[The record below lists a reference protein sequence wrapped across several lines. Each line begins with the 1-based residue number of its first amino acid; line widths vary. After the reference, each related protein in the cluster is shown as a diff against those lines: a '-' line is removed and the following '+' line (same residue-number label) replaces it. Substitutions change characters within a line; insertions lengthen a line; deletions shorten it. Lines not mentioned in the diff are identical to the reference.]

1 MKPETPTDARILAQG
16 AVVTSRRT
24 KNRQLTNLSENARKS
39 FRMTSLQKISQQ
51 LSWIDILTK
60 KHGGWGPGCSEDGCG
75 LDLQPVQYPFRW
87 QIDCFER
94 RGDVGCA
101 SK

>member
-60 KHGGWGPGCSEDGCG
+60 KHGGVGPGLFGG
-75 LDLQPVQYPFRW
+75 RVRAVLAARAIFVPL
-87 QIDCFER
+87 
-94 RGDVGCA
+94 A
-101 SK
+101 N